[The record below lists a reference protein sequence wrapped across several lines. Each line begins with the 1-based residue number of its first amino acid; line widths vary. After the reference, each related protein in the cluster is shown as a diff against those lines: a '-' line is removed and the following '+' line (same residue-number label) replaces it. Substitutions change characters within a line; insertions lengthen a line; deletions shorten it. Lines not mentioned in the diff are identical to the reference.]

1 MLILLK
7 QIVSITDIINNAGS
21 ATVLIHT
28 LSVNDHVCIFQ
39 FMQSIT
45 MTNNDPKTYFLG
57 DTCFSA
63 MFKGNLR
70 PKHRGLL
77 QTFLAMHNYVGHAV
91 IVPTIKARDRPLQV
105 RQGIE
110 NQTASAFL

>member
-1 MLILLK
+1 
-7 QIVSITDIINNAGS
+7 
-21 ATVLIHT
+21 
-28 LSVNDHVCIFQ
+28 
-39 FMQSIT
+39 

-110 NQTASAFL
+110 NQSASAFLLRCCSAHGRNTAFVQHLTNLRPIKALLQTVPHVHPFVWEQ